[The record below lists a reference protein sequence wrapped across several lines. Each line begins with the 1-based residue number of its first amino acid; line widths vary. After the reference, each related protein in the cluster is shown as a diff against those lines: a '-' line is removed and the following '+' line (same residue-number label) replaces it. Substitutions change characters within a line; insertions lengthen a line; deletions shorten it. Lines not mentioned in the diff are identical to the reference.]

1 MNEPNADTPASD
13 PGPGDTRRAASSRP
27 GTGLE
32 GAIAGM
38 LVLVCLVGISLGVRA
53 VASSPTE
60 KLPAPGSVIK
70 ADLSEWKI
78 DTPTHLKAGVYT
90 YDISNTGAMEHEM
103 LVMKTDLAPSALPM
117 KNGDINEDALP
128 PISDGDNIAP
138 GKSQTRTIDLSKPG
152 TYLFVCNIPG
162 HFKEG
167 MYTYVTVD
175 PAPASVAATALPAS
189 GSTINAVLS
198 EWKVLTPTQLP
209 TGSYNYHI
217 TNVGTMEHEMLV
229 MKTDLAANQ
238 LPMKGGDINE
248 DALVPMS
255 DGPNIAPGGSQNRKI
270 DLTKPGTYLFVCNIP
285 GHFKQ
290 GMYTYVTVKPR
301 PVVTTNAVLS
311 EWKIVTPTV
320 VKPGV
325 YTYHMTNVGTMEHE
339 MLVMKTDLPAN
350 KLPMKNGDINEDAL
364 PPISDGENIPPGKS
378 QDRKIDLSKPGT
390 YLFVC
395 NIPGH
400 FKQGM
405 YTYVTVR

>member
-1 MNEPNADTPASD
+1 
-13 PGPGDTRRAASSRP
+13 
-27 GTGLE
+27 
-32 GAIAGM
+32 
-38 LVLVCLVGISLGVRA
+38 
-53 VASSPTE
+53 
-60 KLPAPGSVIK
+60 
-70 ADLSEWKI
+70 
-78 DTPTHLKAGVYT
+78 
-90 YDISNTGAMEHEM
+90 MEHEM
-103 LVMKTDLAPSALPM
+103 LVMKTDLAPSALPL
-117 KNGDINEDALP
+117 KNGDIDEEALP
-128 PISDGDNIAP
+128 PMSDGENIAP

-175 PAPASVAATALPAS
+175 PAPASAAATAVRPS
-189 GSTINAVLS
+189 GSTLNAVLS

-209 TGSYNYHI
+209 AGSYNYHI

-229 MKTDLAANQ
+229 MKTDLPANK
-238 LPMKGGDINE
+238 LPMKGGDIDE
-248 DALVPMS
+248 EALPPIS
-255 DGPNIAPGGSQNRKI
+255 DGENIAPGKSQDRKI
-270 DLTKPGTYLFVCNIP
+270 DLTKPGTYLFVCNIA
-285 GHFKQ
+285 GHFKA

-301 PVVTTNAVLS
+301 PVVKTNAVLS
-311 EWKIVTPTV
+311 EWKIVTPTL

-339 MLVMKTDLPAN
+339 MLVMKTDLPADQ
-350 KLPMKNGDINEDAL
+350 LPLKGGDIDEDAL
-364 PPISDGENIPPGKS
+364 PPISDGENIAPGKS

-400 FKQGM
+400 FKAGM